1 MQVKLVVTEL
11 SIQEEVPSA
20 TTFLRSDEY
29 EDAEENNKPE
39 NIKDLISKD
48 NIVDDEA
55 SQGSTSKDAH
65 TSSDNEMKQGQND
78 DERKSRNKPE
88 TKIRNIEK
96 VAHTIDIETK
106 QRLIDINIENKHKT
120 KNNKAMK
127 DYHTIDNET
136 KQHQKDGNI
145 KNKPETHN
153 LYAEE
158 DAHTEKFEI
167 KKIQNNNESTIE
179 DNPKIKIVNAQKRN
193 HAEDERTKLPQE
205 TGENITHKTES
216 NNVQKDNHANT
227 VDTKPSQKNK
237 ESNIYNNINKIKS
250 GIDKRKAPTKEGES
264 NIDDKLQTISGDAGA
279 EPSLTTDVKGTD
291 KDAVYHTGSFHNCT
305 DSTATSAITLDDS
318 GESGKV
324 VISCHEIGFRANLH
338 SFQSDLNIIVGVLS
352 SAGGSGPARRKSIR
366 STWASGRTGVFF
378 LVAGPWSEEIAEE
391 YNKYDDLLWIDEEE
405 VYDGERSVLTFKT
418 YAFIAIAQAALAK
431 YGHEYTHLFK
441 TDDDSYLDLNAL
453 HHEFNASEDAPRKF
467 KCSRDEERKCNHD
480 FVGQCQL
487 FNHRVHREEG
497 YKWPLSKKS
506 YAEDWFPLYCQG
518 AGFALSKKFAECA
531 SAQKHIANVRFMP
544 FEDVAVGMLAERCG
558 IIPEWPTTAKVNV
571 DRYHSDEAKLRTRS
585 DDKRSNDLVAPP
597 ACMNNKIVQHRIIN
611 DNDMKEYHKAVLDPG
626 YCDVKKN
633 EYNTIINEKR
643 EKGETWFD

>member
-1 MQVKLVVTEL
+1 MSYVGLLQVKWIDQAMTPIL
-11 SIQEEVPSA
+11 P
-20 TTFLRSDEY
+20 R
-29 EDAEENNKPE
+29 
-39 NIKDLISKD
+39 
-48 NIVDDEA
+48 DEA
-55 SQGSTSKDAH
+55 PTQFGNVEAKYVRTENTASTNKNSNLGNEAPPQGTKSTS
-65 TSSDNEMKQGQND
+65 ND
-78 DERKSRNKPE
+78 S
-88 TKIRNIEK
+88 
-96 VAHTIDIETK
+96 
-106 QRLIDINIENKHKT
+106 
-120 KNNKAMK
+120 KNNLKAK
-127 DYHTIDNET
+127 IDE
-136 KQHQKDGNI
+136 
-145 KNKPETHN
+145 
-153 LYAEE
+153 
-158 DAHTEKFEI
+158 
-167 KKIQNNNESTIE
+167 
-179 DNPKIKIVNAQKRN
+179 
-193 HAEDERTKLPQE
+193 AED
-205 TGENITHKTES
+205 
-216 NNVQKDNHANT
+216 
-227 VDTKPSQKNK
+227 
-237 ESNIYNNINKIKS
+237 
-250 GIDKRKAPTKEGES
+250 
-264 NIDDKLQTISGDAGA
+264 

-291 KDAVYHTGSFHNCT
+291 KDAVYHTGSFENCT